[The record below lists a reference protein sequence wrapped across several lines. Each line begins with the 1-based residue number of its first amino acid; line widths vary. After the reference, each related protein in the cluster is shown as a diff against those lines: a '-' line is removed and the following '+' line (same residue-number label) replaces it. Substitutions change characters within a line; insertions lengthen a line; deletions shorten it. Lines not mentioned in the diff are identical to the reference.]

1 MAKPRSSPFRSV
13 LRFCWR
19 FARTGVVCLAL
30 IVASFFIHLHNV
42 GLPDF
47 VKSRLLAGLAERG
60 WQMDFSRL
68 RFRWMQGI
76 VGEDLHLRPVEG
88 RGGPQLFVER
98 IDFRLNRQK
107 LGRLAFTP
115 DSLDLRHG
123 RCIWVLAHTNS
134 MRQNLILEQVE
145 GNLRYSEFDR
155 LDLSAFTARFH
166 GLDLR
171 IEGHLTNITHLRE
184 IRWPKPKQKTPSGV
198 STEEALQDVAHI
210 IDQCEIGAGA
220 SLTLKLQGDLQKAHS
235 FQAELDFKLPAV
247 RSPWLTGTNVEFWS
261 KVFPPAVPSLPFEL
275 RWRLA
280 GQGCLT
286 PWGDARDLRMEG
298 KLEQRVEE
306 PLPHSGSV
314 SLLSSYLTTPTVTL
328 DGLQTLV
335 DFSRV
340 TELTNS
346 YRVSLRGSNGAVRWG
361 SGSLG
366 EPRFEGRLL
375 LDAEGWTP
383 TLGELTLRASRVE
396 TRGTALV
403 KPKAQIEFTN
413 PATNRFWVRQVST
426 NGPST
431 WRLQQP
437 ILPALAPVGLRWR
450 CSLEELEVATL
461 RSQEVEL
468 MGQWR
473 FPLVDLSHARGKLN
487 RGELSAQLQL
497 NVSNR
502 LVMATV
508 TNTTDVH
515 LLGPMLGT
523 NAIRWLS
530 QYGWKQPPWVRAEAS
545 ILLPEWSHFL
555 DRLTPGGR
563 PDLPAIPWK
572 EASIPTLRV
581 AGAMRVGEG
590 DFRKAQFSSATMNF
604 YCTNQVWW
612 LPNIIALRPEGRLE
626 LEHLSDEVSRD
637 YSFKIRSEIDPQAVK
652 PILAPSAHDD
662 LDLFRFERPPLVEGV
677 VTGRWR
683 VPERLAVQA
692 SLRATNLSF
701 RGESARSFAVKS
713 LSYTNRLF
721 LARELSMEREEGRAT
736 VDEAWFHLDELKL
749 RLTNVVSAV
758 HLAPVCR
765 AIGPKV
771 AETMREYDFQSPPK
785 VRMNGVVDTLKK
797 RNENDLHFAVDAA
810 NFHWKLFQLP
820 QLIAQVDW
828 VKDRLDLGQVLGLF
842 YGGKIRGGAHFD
854 FSQERGTDF
863 RFDLNA
869 SGVYLS
875 QLMKDISSRS
885 NRVEGLLDCQVV
897 ITNANTRDK
906 FTWNGYGHG
915 ELTNGLIWD
924 IPVFALISP
933 ALNAFSPGLGN
944 SRARQAIGSFSITNG
959 VIHTHDLE
967 IRANAMRLK
976 SNGSVDFDKRLNA
989 KMEAELLRDMPG
1001 IGFLLSKLFWPVTKL
1016 FEFKITGTLDQPRTD
1031 QLYMIPRILMAPLH
1045 PIRTLKDI
1053 FQADSKDGK
1062 KGAERGTSDP
1072 RPEAKP

>member
-1 MAKPRSSPFRSV
+1 MAKPRSSPIRSV

-19 FARTGVVCLAL
+19 FARTGAVCLAL

-88 RGGPQLFVER
+88 RAGPQLFVER
-98 IDFRLNRQK
+98 IDFRLNRQE
-107 LGRLAFTP
+107 LLRLAFSP
-115 DSLDLRHG
+115 ESLDLRHG
-123 RCIWVLAHTNS
+123 RCIWVLAQTNS
-134 MRQNLILEQVE
+134 LRQNLILEQVD
-145 GNLRYSEFDR
+145 GNLRYSESDR

-198 STEEALQDVAHI
+198 STEEALQEVAHI
-210 IDQCEIGAGA
+210 IDQCEIGSGA

-261 KVFPPAVPSLPFEL
+261 KVFPPAVSSLPFEL
-275 RWRLA
+275 RWRLS

-298 KLEQRVEE
+298 KLEQRVDE
-306 PLPHSGSV
+306 PLPHSGSL
-314 SLLSSYLTTPTVTL
+314 SLLSSQLTTPRLNL
-328 DGLQTLV
+328 DGLETLI

-340 TELTNS
+340 PELTNR
-346 YRVSLRGSNGAVRWG
+346 YRVSLNGSNHAARWDG
-361 SGSLG
+361 GTVDG
-366 EPRFEGRLL
+366 PRFEGRFL
-375 LDAEGWTP
+375 LDADAWTP
-383 TLGELTLRASRVE
+383 TLGDLDLGAGRVE
-396 TRGTALV
+396 TRGVTLRTPRAR
-403 KPKAQIEFTN
+403 IEFTN
-413 PATNRFWVRQVST
+413 PATNRFWVRPEAT

-431 WRLQQP
+431 WALQRP
-437 ILPALAPVGLRWR
+437 ILPALAPVEFRWHV
-450 CSLEELEVATL
+450 LLAELEVPAL
-461 RSQEVEL
+461 RSQDVE
-468 MGQWR
+468 MTGRWR
-473 FPLVDLSHARGKLN
+473 FPEAAVSQLRGRLN
-487 RGELSAQLQL
+487 RGDLSAQVNL

-502 LVMATV
+502 LVTATL

-515 LLGPMLGT
+515 LLGPILGT
-523 NAIRWLS
+523 NAMRWLS
-530 QYGWKQPPWVRAEAS
+530 QYGWKQPPWVRGEAS
-545 ILLPEWSHFL
+545 LVLPEWSHFL
-555 DRLTPGGR
+555 NRLTRDSRSG
-563 PDLPAIPWK
+563 LPAIPWR
-572 EASIPTLRV
+572 EESIPTLRV
-581 AGAMRVGEG
+581 AGSMRVGEG

-612 LPNIIALRPEGRLE
+612 LPNIVALRPEGRLE
-626 LEHLSDEVSRD
+626 LEHISDEVSRD
-637 YSFKIRSEIDPQAVK
+637 YSFKIRSEIDPQAIK
-652 PILAPSAHDD
+652 PIIAPSAHDD
-662 LDLFRFERPPLVEGV
+662 LDLFRFERPPLVEGIV
-677 VTGRWR
+677 SGRWR

-692 SLRATNLSF
+692 SVRATNLSF
-701 RGESARSFAVKS
+701 RGESARAFAVKS

-736 VDEAWFHLDELKL
+736 VGEAWFHLDDLKL
-749 RLTNVVSAV
+749 RLTNVVSGV

-785 VRMNGVVDTLKK
+785 VLMNGVVDTLKK

-820 QLIAQVDW
+820 QLVAQVDW
-828 VKDRLDLGQVLGLF
+828 VKDRLDLEQVMGLF

-869 SGVYLS
+869 SGVFLS

-885 NRVEGLLDCQVV
+885 NRVEGVLDCQVV
-897 ITNANTRDK
+897 VTNANTRDK
-906 FTWNGYGHG
+906 FTWNGYGQG

-944 SRARQAIGSFSITNG
+944 SRARQAVGTFSISNG
-959 VIHTHDLE
+959 VIYTHDLE

-976 SNGSVDFDKRLNA
+976 SNGSVDFEKRLNA

-1001 IGFLLSKLFWPVTKL
+1001 IGFVLSKLFWPVTKL

-1045 PIRTLKDI
+1045 PIRTLKDL
-1053 FQADSKDGK
+1053 FQADSKDAK
-1062 KGAERGTSDP
+1062 KGSERGTEP
-1072 RPEAKP
+1072 ARPEGKP